1 MATINEIAK
10 ELNVSRVRVYQII
23 AKLPKDLQPDKVNG
37 HYQIEDKD
45 VQSIKEYFTK
55 RSLKL
60 KQDNNGENDYKIANK
75 ALENEVQT
83 LKEQLT
89 NKDEHIKDLTQLLDQ
104 SQRLQLDVQNKLNKL
119 EIENKKIEVSESTS
133 KSDKNDNNINT
144 NQVSK
149 NTSMDTREA
158 NNEKHSNFWS
168 RLFGKR

>member
-10 ELNVSRVRVYQII
+10 ELNVSRVRVYQIV
-23 AKLPKDLQPDKVNG
+23 AKLPEDLQPNKVNG
-37 HYQIEDKD
+37 HYRIEDKN
-45 VQSIKEYFTK
+45 VKSIKEYFTK
-55 RSLKL
+55 SSLKL
-60 KQDNNGENDYKIANK
+60 KQDNNGENEYKIANK

-119 EIENKKIEVSESTS
+119 ENKEIKSYESTF
-133 KSDKNDNNINT
+133 KSDKNKDNVNT
-144 NQVSK
+144 NQESESP
-149 NTSMDTREA
+149 SMDTREA

-168 RLFGKR
+168 RLFAPK

>member
-23 AKLPKDLQPDKVNG
+23 AKLPEDLHPNKVNG
-37 HYQIEDKD
+37 HYQIENKD
-45 VQSIKEYFTK
+45 VKLIKEYFTK
-55 RSLKL
+55 SSLKL
-60 KQDNNGENDYKIANK
+60 KQDNNGENEYKIANK

-119 EIENKKIEVSESTS
+119 ESNTTQSRENDSKGDSNDSDTNISDQNKKPSNET
-133 KSDKNDNNINT
+133 K
-144 NQVSK
+144 
-149 NTSMDTREA
+149 RELL
-158 NNEKHSNFWS
+158 ETVV
-168 RLFGKR
+168 

>member
-23 AKLPKDLQPDKVNG
+23 AKLPEDLQPNKVNG
-37 HYQIEDKD
+37 HYQIENKD
-45 VQSIKEYFTK
+45 VKLIKEYFTK
-55 RSLKL
+55 SSLKL
-60 KQDNNGENDYKIANK
+60 KQDNNGENEYKIANK

-119 EIENKKIEVSESTS
+119 ENKEIKSSESTF
-133 KSDKNDNNINT
+133 KSDKNEDNINT
-144 NQVSK
+144 NQESESP
-149 NTSMDTREA
+149 SMDTREA
-158 NNEKHSNFWS
+158 NNEKRSNFWS
-168 RLFGKR
+168 QLFRGK

>member
-23 AKLPKDLQPDKVNG
+23 AKLPEDLQPDKVNG

-45 VQSIKEYFTK
+45 VQSIKEYFK
-55 RSLKL
+55 KSSLKL
-60 KQDNNGENDYKIANK
+60 KQDNNGENEYKIANK

-89 NKDEHIKDLTQLLDQ
+89 SKDEHIKDLTQLLDQ

-119 EIENKKIEVSESTS
+119 ENKEIEVSESTS
-133 KSDKNDNNINT
+133 KSDKNESNINT
-144 NQVSK
+144 NQSLK

-158 NNEKHSNFWS
+158 NNETHSNFWS
-168 RLFGKR
+168 RLFRKDKQ

>member
-23 AKLPKDLQPDKVNG
+23 AKIPKDLQPDKVNG

-55 RSLKL
+55 SSLKL
-60 KQDNNGENDYKIANK
+60 KQDNNGENEYKIANK

-119 EIENKKIEVSESTS
+119 ESNTIQIRENDSKGDESNSDTNIS
-133 KSDKNDNNINT
+133 K
-144 NQVSK
+144 Q
-149 NTSMDTREA
+149 
-158 NNEKHSNFWS
+158 NEKPSQDVRESFWK
-168 RLFGKR
+168 RLFR

>member
-1 MATINEIAK
+1 MVTINEIAK

-23 AKLPKDLQPDKVNG
+23 AKLPEDLQPNKVNG
-37 HYQIEDKD
+37 HYQIEDED
-45 VQSIKEYFTK
+45 VKPIKEYFTK
-55 RSLKL
+55 SSLKL
-60 KQDNNGENDYKIANK
+60 KQDNNGENEYKIANK

-119 EIENKKIEVSESTS
+119 ENKEIKSSESTS
-133 KSDKNDNNINT
+133 KSDKNENNIIT
-144 NQVSK
+144 NQESK
-149 NTSMDTREA
+149 IPSMDTREA

-168 RLFGKR
+168 RIFGGT